1 LFTVHFCWGPDDTDR
16 SRSKS
21 SSQDNK
27 QDDASNMA
35 EPAAQT
41 FLFRELAVATN
52 NFRPECL
59 LGEGGFGKVYKGC
72 LESTGQVISRS
83 ISLFIEVVMLTKIGR
98 DRLFSRYFSQI
109 KVKYMVII
117 SSEIKSHDF

>member
-1 LFTVHFCWGPDDTDR
+1 
-16 SRSKS
+16 
-21 SSQDNK
+21 
-27 QDDASNMA
+27 MA
-35 EPAAQT
+35 EPAAKT

-109 KVKYMVII
+109 KVKYMVRI
-117 SSEIKSHDF
+117 SSEIKSHDFWHGCYHLLYIAGGSQATRQEWIAGKQGVSCW